1 MELRHLRYF
10 VAVAEEANV
19 TRAAARLHV
28 SQPGVSRQV
37 RDLEAELGFTLLAR
51 DRRGVRLT
59 EPGRVF
65 LLEARAVLARAE
77 TAVATARSVAEGS
90 RGQIHIGYAPSLTL
104 QILPPALRALQ
115 SALPGTRVKLHDL
128 TTEQMFA
135 GLHNGKLDVAL
146 TVRPPR
152 AAMRGLHFD
161 ALASS
166 RLVVAVPPDHPLA
179 GQRSVQ
185 LARLAKEPFVAY
197 DHAAY
202 PEYLDDVRRLF
213 ESAGLEPNLLE
224 EHDRVSSLLTAIAA
238 GRGVAL
244 VPETIISMT
253 GGRIRLVPLQPP
265 LPPITVGTVRRAGK
279 VAAATAQF
287 LAGLAGF
294 STIKTT
300 RSASRPPQPAS

>member
-28 SQPGVSRQV
+28 SQPGISRQV
-37 RDLEAELGFTLLAR
+37 RDLEAELGFTLLVR

-77 TAVATARSVAEGS
+77 SAVTTARSVATGS
-90 RGQIHIGYAPSLTL
+90 RGQVRIGYAPSLTL
-104 QILPPALRALQ
+104 HILPPALRALQ
-115 SALPGTRVKLHDL
+115 SALPGTRVHLHDL
-128 TTEQMFA
+128 TTGQMLA
-135 GLHNGKLDVAL
+135 GVRDGKLDVAL

-152 AAMRGLHFD
+152 AEMRGLHFE
-161 ALASS
+161 ALASY
-166 RLVVAVPPDHPLA
+166 RLAVAVPPDHPLA
-179 GQRSVQ
+179 GLRGVP
-185 LARLAKEPFVAY
+185 LARLAAEPFVAY

-202 PEYLDDVRRLF
+202 PEYLRDVRRLF

-224 EHDRVSSLLTAIAA
+224 EHDSVSSLLTSIAA

-244 VPETIISMT
+244 VPETIVSMT
-253 GGRIRLVPLQPP
+253 GGRICLVPLQPP
-265 LPPITVGTVRRAGK
+265 LPPIAVGTVRRVGK
-279 VAAATAQF
+279 IAAATAQF

-294 STIKTT
+294 TATKAT
-300 RSASRPPQPAS
+300 